1 MRQFSTNVNRKNG
14 AAESKQQPRNKQMG
28 VFSQALIKIYK
39 PRKTAATMRQMWRIR
54 NVQLKANVVKMSE
67 RTMCI
72 QGGFPVFAVR
82 AYA

>member
-1 MRQFSTNVNRKNG
+1 
-14 AAESKQQPRNKQMG
+14 
-28 VFSQALIKIYK
+28 
-39 PRKTAATMRQMWRIR
+39 MRQMWRIR